1 MDWIAAKNKKTG
13 EIVSI
18 CGLSWSSEGTTVYYA
33 GKDSV
38 RHTLELKKFE
48 KSFEQVDLDLSYIVP
63 TIIEGAKVSYEIR
76 QILCPIARKCTP
88 DYYRVGDLVYL
99 CNIDSNAVTYFGD
112 FAKDYNYYR
121 EDIVFKIIGIVDS
134 FGLLDDPTDGLKY
147 LELEHHRG
155 PKVEHKDGR
164 TDCRVPI
171 QYRKPFASDASRY
184 LKRFDMPF

>member
-63 TIIEGAKVSYEIR
+63 TIIEGAKVSVKH
-76 QILCPIARKCTP
+76 L
-88 DYYRVGDLVYL
+88 
-99 CNIDSNAVTYFGD
+99 
-112 FAKDYNYYR
+112 
-121 EDIVFKIIGIVDS
+121 
-134 FGLLDDPTDGLKY
+134 
-147 LELEHHRG
+147 
-155 PKVEHKDGR
+155 
-164 TDCRVPI
+164 
-171 QYRKPFASDASRY
+171 
-184 LKRFDMPF
+184 